1 MSDDSK
7 VILVTGG
14 SSGIGLV
21 VAKRFAAKGYRV
33 MIAGRQPE
41 RGSAAVQEIAACCA
55 GGENDVRFFSVDIRN
70 PSKCKHLVSEAEE
83 CFGRLD
89 VLVNSAGI
97 YREGAAEELTE
108 EEYGDVFDT
117 NVKGTMF
124 MTKHALPVLR
134 KTKGSIVN
142 ISSDAGLHGNFF
154 CSLYCASK
162 GAVNLFTKA
171 AALEAAHYGVRINA
185 VAPGDIRTPL
195 TEAQLMADGEE
206 NRETAEKDM
215 ASVYP
220 LERIGEPEEVAAL
233 VYFLASPEA
242 SFITGAV
249 VPVDGGLTAG

>member
-1 MSDDSK
+1 
-7 VILVTGG
+7 
-14 SSGIGLV
+14 
-21 VAKRFAAKGYRV
+21 
-33 MIAGRQPE
+33 
-41 RGSAAVQEIAACCA
+41 
-55 GGENDVRFFSVDIRN
+55 
-70 PSKCKHLVSEAEE
+70 
-83 CFGRLD
+83 
-89 VLVNSAGI
+89 
-97 YREGAAEELTE
+97 
-108 EEYGDVFDT
+108 
-117 NVKGTMF
+117 
-124 MTKHALPVLR
+124 MTRHALPILR
-134 KTKGSIVN
+134 KTKGTIVN

-206 NRETAEKDM
+206 NRENAERNM